1 MLGSGLSPSRRRL
14 LQCCGTLGLT
24 GFAGCVTDTVLSP
37 DTANQGEDGGST
49 TPALSGDPASFT
61 WKSFTY
67 SSLDSVIANHGWND
81 QQTVRLIETPNVDD
95 ILDTDPKEVPEFT
108 DYVNGTNFDNEFL
121 IAIELAF
128 PQPTYT
134 FAVRE
139 VLWGDGDEIIVNGLR
154 SRPDSEP
161 EGATVVCLIRVSSAD
176 RAVPPV
182 ARVAYER
189 EQPRDDEETWDEF
202 KNYPDDGMT
211 AISLLMENDDGE
223 YVMRGYPSTLEHG
236 EPHQFIIMVKN
247 QESATVE
254 YTVLTQLQR
263 VDTDGGEQS
272 VEERAEL
279 DRFKTVVGLNEQQPH
294 KRNITPTMIGERLRL
309 GFLLYKGNAP
319 AEPTFDNAYRT
330 LQLWVEVTE

>member
-1 MLGSGLSPSRRRL
+1 MLDSGPTWSRRRI

-24 GFAGCVTDTVLSP
+24 GVAGCVTDTVLSSDP
-37 DTANQGEDGGST
+37 SNQGESGGAT
-49 TPALSGDPASFT
+49 TPAPSGDPASFT
-61 WKSFTY
+61 WESFTY

-81 QQTVRLIETPNVDD
+81 QQTVRLIETPDVDD
-95 ILDTDPKEVPEFT
+95 NLDVDPGAVPEFI

-128 PQPTYT
+128 PQPTYE

-139 VLWGDGDEIIVNGLR
+139 VLWGDGDEVIVNGFR
-154 SRPDSEP
+154 SGRDGEA

-189 EQPRDDEETWDEF
+189 EQPRDDEEPWDEF

-211 AISLLMENDDGE
+211 AISLLMENDAGE
-223 YVMRGYPSTLEHG
+223 YVMRDYPSTLEQG
-236 EPHQFIIMVKN
+236 EPQQFVIMVKN

-254 YTVLTQLQR
+254 YTVITQLQQ
-263 VDTDGGEQS
+263 VDTGEGGLS
-272 VEERAEL
+272 VEKRAEL
-279 DRFKTVVGLNEQQPH
+279 DRFKTEVELNEQQPH
-294 KRNITPTMIGERLRL
+294 ERDITPTMVGERLRL
-309 GFLLYKGNAP
+309 GFLVYKGDAP

-330 LQLWVEVTE
+330 LQLWVGVTE